1 MLKIYFGEWSTGKLQ
16 RLPYLGY
23 HILLVVM
30 IIAIIF
36 AGIFAVGAMENLMG
50 GNIAETQKILMDK
63 FGITA
68 ILSIAAL
75 MLIAL
80 FGQVNILGKRIRDM
94 GLPVLWTILGIIAV
108 SLVLNVVFPP
118 EEVTLSAAAVQTA
131 DASATAVK
139 ATATTNTMIV
149 QIFDMIV
156 FLCLVLIPSN
166 TFGSK
171 DHY

>member
-1 MLKIYFGEWSTGKLQ
+1 MLKVYFGEWGTGKLQ

-23 HILLVVM
+23 HILLM
-30 IIAIIF
+30 FIITAVIF
-36 AGIFAVGAMENLMG
+36 AGIFAIGTTENLIG
-50 GNIAETQKILMDK
+50 GNLAETQKILMDK
-63 FGITA
+63 FGIAA
-68 ILSIAAL
+68 ILSFAAL
-75 MLIAL
+75 MIIAL

-108 SLVLNVVFPP
+108 SLVLNVLFPP
-118 EEVTLSAAAVQTA
+118 QEVTLSATAVQTA

-139 ATATTNTMIV
+139 ATATTNSMIV
-149 QIFDMIV
+149 QIFDTII
-156 FLCLVLIPSN
+156 FLCLLFIPSN

>member
-1 MLKIYFGEWSTGKLQ
+1 MLKIYFGEWGTGKLQ

-23 HILLVVM
+23 HILLMVM

-36 AGIFAVGAMENLMG
+36 AGIFAVGATENLMG
-50 GNIAETQKILMDK
+50 GNIIETQKILMDK
-63 FGITA
+63 FGIAA
-68 ILSIAAL
+68 ILGIAAL
-75 MLIAL
+75 MIIAL

-108 SLVLNVVFPP
+108 SLVLNIVFPP
-118 EEVTLSAAAVQTA
+118 EEVTFSAAAVQTS

-139 ATATTNTMIV
+139 ATATTSTIVV

-156 FLCLVLIPSN
+156 LLCLLLIPSN

-171 DHY
+171 NHY

>member
-1 MLKIYFGEWSTGKLQ
+1 MLKIYFGEWGTGTLQ
-16 RLPYLGY
+16 RLSYLGY
-23 HILLVVM
+23 HILLMV
-30 IIAIIF
+30 IIVAIVF
-36 AGIFAVGAMENLMG
+36 AGIFAVGATENLMG
-50 GNIAETQKILMDK
+50 GDIVETQKILMDK
-63 FGITA
+63 FGIA
-68 ILSIAAL
+68 AMLSIAAL

-80 FGQVNILGKRIRDM
+80 FGQVNILSKRIRDM

-139 ATATTNTMIV
+139 ATATTNMIV
-149 QIFDMIV
+149 QFFDMII

-171 DHY
+171 NHH